1 MFVLIKILILK
12 LLIALLIVTAGC
24 SRTVT
29 SEHFSEAYLVRS
41 GTVIEVYNHNGSVTI
56 TGSDQEKV
64 EIRAVK
70 ESYHGQAALDQVDIF
85 IDIAEKLIISTVS
98 AAENVPVT
106 IDFEIIVP
114 RDLFI
119 GTVEGSNGDINI
131 TDVIG
136 SPLLMT
142 SNGSI
147 TVNNVNGIVSAGSSN
162 GNITILG
169 VRSLDSIET
178 SNGNIEAE
186 LPTLHDDLT
195 VNTSNGSIKLALNP
209 NLQATI
215 EAETSN
221 GSIEIT
227 NLNINEDRLEQN
239 AFSGQMNDGGYN
251 IGIFTSNGSI
261 ELTALK

>member
-1 MFVLIKILILK
+1 MFVLRNIILVILIV
-12 LLIALLIVTAGC
+12 ALSLATGC
-24 SRTVT
+24 GRTVT
-29 SEHFSEAYLVRS
+29 SEQFNESYQVRS
-41 GTVIEVYNHNGSVTI
+41 GTVIDVYNRNGSVTI
-56 TGSDQEKV
+56 IGSEQDKI
-64 EIRAVK
+64 EISAVK
-70 ESYHGQAALDQVDIF
+70 ESYQGQSALDQVDIF
-85 IDIAEKLIISTVS
+85 IDIAEKLTISTVS
-98 AAENVPVT
+98 ADENVQVT
-106 IDFEIIVP
+106 IDFKITVP

-119 GTVEGSNGDINI
+119 GTVEGSNGDISVE
-131 TDVIG
+131 DVIG
-136 SPLLMT
+136 SPLLTT

-147 TVNNVNGIVSAGSSN
+147 TVNNVNGIVSASSSN

-169 VRSLDSIET
+169 VRSLEAVET

-186 LPTLHDDLT
+186 LPTLHDDLIIS
-195 VNTSNGSIKLALNP
+195 TSNGSVKLALNP

-221 GSIEIT
+221 GSIEIS
-227 NLNINEDRLEQN
+227 NLNISEDRLEQN